1 MLDAT
6 LLEQR
11 LIRHFAYRSPNE
23 QLTISQ
29 LKRSMRRSLELD
41 HPAFRD
47 QLIVD
52 AMQLLELLGIA
63 ERVSDRA
70 VKWRKKVTNNG

>member
-6 LLEQR
+6 TLEQR
-11 LIRHFAYRSPNE
+11 LIRHFAYQSPE
-23 QLTISQ
+23 TELTLSN

-47 QLIVD
+47 HLIVE
-52 AMQLLELLGIA
+52 AMQLLEILGIA

-70 VKWRKKVTNNG
+70 MKWRKKVANNA